1 MGNVI
6 MVPFV
11 FLGDVVPVAES
22 ESELKES
29 VQK

>member
-11 FLGDVVPVAES
+11 FLGDVPVAES